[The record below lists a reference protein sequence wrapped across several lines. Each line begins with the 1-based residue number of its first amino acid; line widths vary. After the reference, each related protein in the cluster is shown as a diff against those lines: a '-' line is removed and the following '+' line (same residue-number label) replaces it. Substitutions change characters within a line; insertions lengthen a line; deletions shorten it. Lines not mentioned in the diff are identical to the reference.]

1 MNTQASTP
9 PDPTPVG
16 APPEA
21 SSAPIGA
28 AADPGASE
36 PTLAEIA
43 ARSRGVGL
51 SYGLAA
57 YLWWGLVPIYFKAVA
72 TLHLRDD
79 ALANAVS
86 PYELLSHRIIWGVP
100 LLIALIA
107 LKRRWREVWAALT
120 SPVVLPTLALSATLV
135 ALNWLMYI
143 WAVTNDRIVEAS
155 LGYFINPL
163 VNVAF
168 GVLFFKDRMTRAQ
181 VGGLILAGAGVLFL
195 TIAEGRPPWIS
206 LGLAF
211 SFALY
216 ALIRKRTSAKP
227 IPGLLV
233 ETLLLLPLAAG
244 YLFWLHARGGSS
256 FAAGSW
262 RADIFLIAAGAVTII
277 PLVWFVEAAKR
288 LTLSTMGFLQYLS
301 PSMQFVL
308 GVLVFGE
315 AFSMNRAI
323 AFACIWTALAIYSTS
338 LVRESRRRRRER
350 AEAA

>member
-1 MNTQASTP
+1 MSPLSPVNTT
-9 PDPTPVG
+9 DPNSPRPGEG
-16 APPEA
+16 ATVA
-21 SSAPIGA
+21 QA
-28 AADPGASE
+28 AARARGAG
-36 PTLAEIA
+36 LA
-43 ARSRGVGL
+43 
-51 SYGLAA
+51 YGLGA

-72 TLHLRDD
+72 TLHERDP
-79 ALANAVS
+79 ALLNAVS
-86 PYELLSHRIIWGVP
+86 PYELLSHRILWGIP
-100 LLIALIA
+100 LLLALIA
-107 LKRRWREVWAALT
+107 IKRRWNEVRAAIA
-120 SPVVLPTLALSATLV
+120 SPIVLSTLALSATLV
-135 ALNWLMYI
+135 ALNWFMYI

-216 ALIRKRTSAKP
+216 ALIRKRTSARP

-233 ETLLLLPLAAG
+233 ETLLMLPLAAA
-244 YLFWLHARGGSS
+244 YLAWLHSRGESS

-262 RADIFLIAAGAVTII
+262 RADLFLLAAGAVTII

-301 PSMQFVL
+301 PSMQFLL

-315 AFSMNRAI
+315 AFSLNRAI

-350 AEAA
+350 QTPP